1 MITRWA
7 WLLIYRSLPRSRWH
21 RFFTIVSMKTAYRSL
36 WRVPGYEIRCA
47 WREALT
53 RFGATS
59 CSPIRKFSP
68 PRSNFSRAALTN
80 SASAWLPATSK
91 PTSTPPTNS
100 TGFLKG
106 FRRLQMKLRDSR
118 REFLRTAGL
127 SAAAATSPR
136 LPFATLAMAE
146 PAGAPLQEF
155 GYSDVTIS
163 SELHERQLRESQ
175 AVLMELS
182 EDSILKPLRAM
193 AGQPAPGAELGGWY
207 LYNPDYDFRT
217 DDAGFAPAAPF
228 GQWVSALARG
238 YAINPSPA
246 LREKVLRLNR
256 LYAETISGD
265 FYDKNRFP
273 TYCYDKIVCG
283 LIDSH
288 QFVHDPD
295 AFAILN
301 RTTDVAMPHLPG
313 KAIEHDQVWRPGKDE
328 SWTWD
333 ESYTISENLFLA
345 SQRGAGERYKTLGA
359 QYLDDAYYDPL
370 AEGRS
375 NLEGRHA
382 YSHVNSLCSAM
393 QAYLTLGSEKHF
405 RAAKNGFD
413 FVAAQSFATGGW
425 GPNEMLHAPG
435 SDAIAESLTKTHR
448 SFETPCGAYA
458 HFKLTRYLLRVTRDA
473 RYGDSMERVMYNT
486 ILGAKPPQNDGRTF
500 YYADCNF
507 DGRKVY
513 SKNRWP
519 CCSGTFPQIAADYG
533 VSAYFR
539 DERGVYVNLYIPS
552 SLSWRKGSARLTLLQ
567 TGGYPEESHVRLELT
582 LSQPTEFALR
592 LRIPA
597 WAEAAS
603 ISINGKMLLQ
613 PALPG
618 TFAEL
623 RREWKNGDRVDLE
636 FPLRVRLEPLDS
648 RHTNL
653 VAVLSGPLV
662 LFAIRDKDLSDVS
675 RQQLM

>member
-1 MITRWA
+1 MFAIRTERQ
-7 WLLIYRSLPRSRWH
+7 SL
-21 RFFTIVSMKTAYRSL
+21 KTMAFENP
-36 WRVPGYEIRCA
+36 V
-47 WREALT
+47 
-53 RFGATS
+53 
-59 CSPIRKFSP
+59 
-68 PRSNFSRAALTN
+68 
-80 SASAWLPATSK
+80 
-91 PTSTPPTNS
+91 
-100 TGFLKG
+100 
-106 FRRLQMKLRDSR
+106 SR
-118 REFLRTAGL
+118 RSFLRTASL
-127 SAAAATSPR
+127 SAAAAANPR
-136 LPFATLAMAE
+136 FALATVAA
-146 PAGAPLQEF
+146 AGLTDAPLQEF
-155 GYSDVTIS
+155 GYGDVTIS

-182 EDSILKPLRAM
+182 EDSMLKPLRAM
-193 AGQPAPGAELGGWY
+193 AGQAAPGAELGGWY
-207 LYNPDYDFRT
+207 LYNPDFDYRAENWD
-217 DDAGFAPAAPF
+217 GFAPGATF

-246 LREKVLRLNR
+246 VRERVLRLNR
-256 LYAETISGD
+256 LYAQTISGD
-265 FYDKNRFP
+265 SYEKNRFP

-288 QFVHDPD
+288 QYVGDKD

-301 RTTDVAMPHLPG
+301 RTTDVASPHLPG
-313 KAIEHDQVWRPGKDE
+313 KAIEHDVVWRPGKDD

-345 SQRGAGERYKTLGA
+345 YQRGAGERYKKLGA
-359 QYLDDAYYDPL
+359 QYLDDIYYDPL
-370 AEGRS
+370 AEGHS

-425 GPNEMLHAPG
+425 GPDEMLHAPG

-486 ILGAKPPQNDGRTF
+486 ILGAKPLQNDGRTF

-519 CCSGTFPQIAADYG
+519 CCSGTFPQIAADYRI
-533 VSAYFR
+533 SAYLR
-539 DERGVYVNLYIPS
+539 DERGVYVNLYVPS
-552 SLSWRKGSARLTLLQ
+552 SVRWTRDSAQVALRQ
-567 TGGYPEESHVRLELT
+567 TGSYPEDSHVQLELT
-582 LSQPTEFALR
+582 LSQPKAFALN

-603 ISINGKMLLQ
+603 IFVNGKKVSG
-613 PALPG
+613 PAEPG
-618 TFAEL
+618 AFAEL
-623 RREWKNGDRVDLE
+623 QREWKTGDRVELE
-636 FPLRVRLEPLDS
+636 LPLKLRLEPLDS
-648 RHTNL
+648 RHADL

-662 LFAIRDKDLSDVS
+662 LFAIREKELAGLT
-675 RQQLM
+675 RQQLLAAKKTGTSRWETETASGKLTFRRFTAIEEERYSTYLRVS